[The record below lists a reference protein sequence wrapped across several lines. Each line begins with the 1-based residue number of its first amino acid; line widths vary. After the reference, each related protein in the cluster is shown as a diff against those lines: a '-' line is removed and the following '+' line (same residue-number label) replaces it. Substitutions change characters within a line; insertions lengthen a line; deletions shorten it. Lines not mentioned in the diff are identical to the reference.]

1 QRGSALIV
9 AHHVT
14 ASVDEVSFTPVP
26 ADAVPPVIT
35 NVLTEVSATSA
46 YITFDTD
53 EPARASVSFGRSSSY
68 DSLAMSDTLLRLT
81 HGIPIVGLTPNT
93 NYHFSI
99 VVTDNAGN
107 GIATADAMF
116 TTLAPAAPTSLVTDE
131 FNSTALHPRWAPV
144 DPLGD
149 ATFATPDS
157 VLTIALPGVIS
168 HELWVDGYH
177 APHVYQTANNTD
189 VQIDVKWNSPITGT
203 STEYRTQGIVAEQD
217 ATNMI
222 RFDYSS
228 TALGTYMFAASFNNG
243 FTRNKI
249 TIFVYSPA
257 NGATGTQPLY
267 LRVIRE
273 GHLWSQWYST
283 DGTSWNL
290 ASRIR
295 HPLALAGVSLFAS
308 NAGPNAPA
316 FTSIVDYFRVN
327 GQTTDVTETP
337 AIPLAYRLEQNY
349 PNPFNPSTTIRYGIP
364 HAGRVTLSV
373 YTVLGQHL
381 ADLINEE
388 QKPGFYSVRFDGSR
402 LASGVYFYRLKA
414 GDFLATRQLLL
425 LK

>member
-1 QRGSALIV
+1 M
-9 AHHVT
+9 
-14 ASVDEVSFTPVP
+14 
-26 ADAVPPVIT
+26 
-35 NVLTEVSATSA
+35 SATSA
-46 YITFDTD
+46 YISLDTD
-53 EPARASVSFGRSSSY
+53 EPARASVSYGHSASY

-107 GIATADAMF
+107 EISTTDAMF
-116 TTLAPAAPTSLVTDE
+116 TTLPPAAPSTLVTDE
-131 FNSTALHPRWAPV
+131 FNSTTLHPRWAPV

-189 VQIDVKWNSPITGT
+189 VRIDVKWNSPITGT

-222 RFDYSS
+222 RFDYAS
-228 TALGTYMFAASFNNG
+228 TASGTYMFAASFNNG

-249 TIFVYSPA
+249 TIYVYSPA
-257 NGATGTQPLY
+257 AGATGTQPLY
-267 LRVIRE
+267 MRVIRE
-273 GHLWSQWYST
+273 GNLWSQWYST
-283 DGTSWNL
+283 DGEHWTL
-290 ASRIR
+290 ACRIR
-295 HPLALAGVSLFAS
+295 HPLALAGVSIFAS
-308 NAGPNAPA
+308 NAGSNSPA
-316 FTSIVDYFRVN
+316 FNSVVDYFRVN
-327 GQTTDVTETP
+327 GQTTDVSETP
-337 AIPLAYRLEQNY
+337 AIPVAYTLEQNY
-349 PNPFNPSTTIRYGIP
+349 PNPFNPLTTIRYGIP
-364 HAGRVTLSV
+364 RSGRVTLSV
-373 YTVLGQHL
+373 YTILGQRL
-381 ADLINEE
+381 ADLVNED
-388 QKPGFYSVRFDGSR
+388 QNAGFHSVKFDGSR

-414 GDFLATRQLLL
+414 GDYLATKQFLL